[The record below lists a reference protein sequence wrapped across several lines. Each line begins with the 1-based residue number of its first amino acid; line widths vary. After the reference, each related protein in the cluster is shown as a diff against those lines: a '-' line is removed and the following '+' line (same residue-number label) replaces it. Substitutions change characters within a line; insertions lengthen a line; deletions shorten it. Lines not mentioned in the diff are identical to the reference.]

1 MVLLHLIHHPAG
13 TFRIKALQGIA
24 ILTEFGQSHWHH
36 SHRLS
41 IGLSSHNI
49 LNGSIQLRPIIQIP
63 TQNNLS
69 MILHIGSL
77 QLFQLAHEA
86 VCGLAPQHLLP
97 QLRIGTLYR
106 NKQRG
111 KMILLNALKIP
122 VHHIGQGN
130 EIAIQKGH
138 AVVIILNIQ
147 TIPHIGSYLV
157 HKAEIAVIGT
167 MSNAVKN
174 SRFKLYPQLLVIILV
189 KLQKLLLAIFMLHQH
204 LYLFT
209 GKGKADI
216 YNIPQLH
223 AIDFQNLISRNQL
236 QLLCQTPLRYCQYF
250 TIHFHCL
257 LYLLLPV

>member
-1 MVLLHLIHHPAG
+1 MVLLHLIHHPAS
-13 TFRIKALQGIA
+13 TFRIKAFQGIT
-24 ILTEFGQSHWHH
+24 ILTKFGQPYWHH
-36 SHRLS
+36 CHRLG

-49 LNGSIQLRPIIQIP
+49 LNRSIQLRPIIQIP

-69 MILHIGSL
+69 MVFHIGSL
-77 QLFQLAHEA
+77 QLFQLAHKA
-86 VCGLAPQHLLP
+86 VCRLAPQHLLP
-97 QLRIGTLYR
+97 QLWIGTLYR

-138 AVVIILNIQ
+138 TIVIILDIQ

-157 HKAEIAVIGT
+157 YKAEIAVIST

-174 SRFKLYPQLLVIILV
+174 SRFKLYSQLLVIILV
-189 KLQKLLLAIFMLHQH
+189 KLKKLLLAILMLHQH